1 MPHFASLYSKTRQ
14 LAVLRSNDGETWKE
28 HKAPCNEHVFNKQYA
43 SEGFLFNFF
52 DNLVFNLTFNEPF
65 FTKLFKL

>member
-1 MPHFASLYSKTRQ
+1 MLMITFLKLLNRPVAIEVPHFASLYSKTRQ

-43 SEGFLFNFF
+43 SEG
-52 DNLVFNLTFNEPF
+52 T
-65 FTKLFKL
+65 